1 MDTNIGDRLDLILK
15 HYKLTK
21 KQFAESIN
29 YSPGN
34 ITDWIKG
41 RYKPSSKALVNIE
54 NIYKISQN
62 WLINGTGDM
71 FINDI
76 SNINNKNSI
85 STEISKDISSLG
97 PLTEDEINIVRLYR
111 KLTDHDKIKIEG
123 IMEFKAIET
132 ESTVTPH
139 AESYTCQNGG
149 ENKNVG

>member
-21 KQFAESIN
+21 KQFAESIS

-62 WLINGTGDM
+62 WLINGTGTM
-71 FINDI
+71 FITDI
-76 SNINNKNSI
+76 SNINSEKPVN
-85 STEISKDISSLG
+85 TEISKNISSLG
-97 PLTEDEINIVRLYR
+97 SLTEDEINIIKLYR
-111 KLTDHDKIKIEG
+111 KLTDKDKIKIEG
-123 IMEFKAIET
+123 IMEFKATET

-139 AESYTCQNGG
+139 VESYTCQNGG